1 MGTYTKCC
9 GKASCLQHSSGKS
22 CHGHGVCTIYF
33 LKKNVWFF
41 LRLSMAINRISKT
54 TEQNKAFRNRSPI
67 DPSMMHRTG
76 PKTLGIC
83 IQKPYDN
90 PCAEKINQFL
100 AVLPS
105 QIASFGSSIRIWTIE
120 KNAWER
126 PKVKDIC
133 SGKIL
138 WISKQT
144 QSLVVYHLVYT
155 HTHTNTRRTDRVAE
169 SDLSKHSSFWMH
181 VVPISWE

>member
-90 PCAEKINQFL
+90 PCAEKSTNSLQFCR
-100 AVLPS
+100 AKSPVLDHRLEYEPS
-105 QIASFGSSIRIWTIE
+105 KRMHGNGQRWRTYALE
-120 KNAWER
+120 KSCE
-126 PKVKDIC
+126 
-133 SGKIL
+133 
-138 WISKQT
+138 
-144 QSLVVYHLVYT
+144 Y
-155 HTHTNTRRTDRVAE
+155 
-169 SDLSKHSSFWMH
+169 LSK
-181 VVPISWE
+181 PNR